1 MSDGFDEMVAVR
13 KIGIWHYLLIATCL
27 ITFAFLVTQG
37 ILRELAKDEKS
48 VLTLHAFLTGA
59 YGPDK
64 KTTDVDIDIGNAPE
78 EPINNLDLT
87 IAIPSHRIQRATQQS
102 AYAGECQLTPV
113 PLPDSR
119 VVIEGLNKRDHP
131 TLDSQ
136 DVLNGQSGIDYFFQ
150 WRLRCSRIDGL
161 STVRIQLMVSGNA
174 ENDTAHISGSYER
187 IPSKGNVLV
196 KIDEKVSIM
205 RN

>member
-48 VLTLHAFLTGA
+48 GLTLHAFLTGA

-119 VVIEGLNKRDHP
+119 VVIEGLDKRDH
-131 TLDSQ
+131 
-136 DVLNGQSGIDYFFQ
+136 